1 MGVDVDLYAKELK
14 AWTPEEFYSQM
25 LAKRNSYHLEHD
37 FEKKLYAGEL
47 SQTDLQIWV
56 ANRFYYQANIPKKD
70 AAILANSQSSEFR
83 RIWIQRLID
92 QDGPSEGKGGIEAWI
107 KLGQG
112 LGVTRE
118 VMLSF
123 EKVVPGV
130 RFAVDAYVHFAR
142 TAPWQE
148 AVCSS
153 LTELFATT
161 AHERRLE
168 AFSKH
173 YSYIPSECLTYFRDR
188 LTQAK
193 RDVDHGLTV
202 TIEYFKTREAQE
214 KALGIIQFKL
224 DVLWSMANA
233 ISGAMMEGVER

>member
-1 MGVDVDLYAKELK
+1 MDSTESKAQ
-14 AWTPEEFYSQM
+14 AWTPQEFYNQM
-25 LAKRNSYHLEHD
+25 LAKRNSYHLEHS

-47 SQTDLQIWV
+47 SQRDLQIWV
-56 ANRFYYQANIPKKD
+56 TNRFYYQANIPKKD
-70 AAILANSQSSEFR
+70 AAILSNSQSSEFR
-83 RIWIQRLID
+83 RMWIQRLMD
-92 QDGPSEGKGGIEAWI
+92 QDGTAAGAGGIEAWI
-107 KLGQG
+107 KLGAG
-112 LGVTRE
+112 LGVPRE

-123 EKVVPGV
+123 ENVVPGV
-130 RFAVDAYVHFAR
+130 RFAVDSYVHFAR

-153 LTELFATT
+153 LTELFAST

-188 LTQAK
+188 LSQAK

-202 TIEYFKTREAQE
+202 TMEHFVTREAQE
-214 KALGIIQFKL
+214 KALNIIQFKL
-224 DVLWSMANA
+224 DVLWSMANSIA
-233 ISGAMMEGVER
+233 GAMNEGLSR